1 MPASTDTSNET
12 LKATLNAT
20 LEDTLNETEDQS
32 SHRHIKVTDIMITRV
47 VTIEMDDRLSVAKE
61 IFDNVSF
68 HHLLVI
74 DEDNNLAG
82 ILSHRDFLRALSP
95 NIGTAAELIRDT
107 ETLQKRVH
115 QVMSHNP
122 ITIAPHCDIN
132 LASKLILE
140 HDIGCLPVLENNHIV
155 GIITWKDLLK
165 AYYTA

>member
-1 MPASTDTSNET
+1 MTAPNET
-12 LKATLNAT
+12 AN
-20 LEDTLNETEDQS
+20 DIVETTAKRCIS
-32 SHRHIKVTDIMITRV
+32 VADIMITRV
-47 VTIEMDDRLSVAKE
+47 VTIDMDDRLSLAKE

-68 HHLLVI
+68 HHLLVL
-74 DEDNNLAG
+74 DENNHLAG

-132 LASKLILE
+132 LASTLILD
-140 HDIGCLPVLENNHIV
+140 HDIGCLPVLENNNVV

-165 AYYTA
+165 AYFTA